1 MDVSLNETAI
11 YLFGPFR
18 LDPVRRQLSRDG
30 VQVAVTGRV
39 FDLLLCLVQHADRL
53 VTKDELLAAVWR
65 DRIVEESSLAQAMSA
80 LRKVLQNDGPGDNLI
95 ATIAGRGYRMA
106 IPVRLETVLTESA
119 FTSLATPD
127 AVMAGVFTASP
138 QTAAAPRIA
147 VVPQTAAAPP
157 TAAVPRTRIASGPV
171 RLAAVCGVLVIC
183 AAGGTALLWHR
194 APPRRPLVVMTL
206 AENLTPD
213 PVFDR
218 ALGRALSIDL
228 SQSPYLN
235 LLSDAQVSETLAL
248 MTRPR
253 DTKLTPELA
262 REICNRNTGDVV
274 VDGTIAALGTAYLLT
289 LTATECGSGQ
299 LLGQQK
305 AQVAGKDA
313 TITALDTLAGRLR
326 GTLGET
332 TASRA
337 RFDAPLLPG
346 KTASFDALRAYSDG
360 VYMVAA
366 GKRVDAAALFQH
378 AIDLDPDFAMAYASL
393 ASVQFNL
400 HEVDLAGA
408 AIARAYALRDQT
420 NERQRLTI
428 ESSYQL
434 IYRHDWLAAIRAFRL
449 RTDTYPQDGA
459 AWASLSNAEN
469 WIAQYQAAI
478 DAGERAVQAD
488 PSREGSYVVLARA
501 LLHANEMMRA
511 RDVCEQGIA
520 RGVAGD
526 DLREILLETAY
537 GLHDTVRLQ
546 QQLDWARGK
555 PGERVFLVRMA
566 LIAYSEGKVRE
577 GEQLFDRAAA
587 LSHQAGLL
595 DYTQAGRARF
605 LLEFGEP
612 DAARA
617 IISRLSG
624 RPPSTDY
631 LFAEASV
638 GDEAA
643 ALAAWRAQAAKRPA
657 DTMLNDVDGPTYQ
670 AAIALRHNRPAEA
683 ISALAPALPYAM
695 KTYDVPYLLGR
706 IYLAA
711 NDGANAVAAFQR
723 ILDNPGVDP
732 TLAEY
737 NLAHLGL
744 ARALRLEHDNAG
756 SAREYAAFLA
766 AWKDADGDIPV
777 LQQAR
782 AEADAR

>member
-18 LDPVRRQLSRDG
+18 LDPVRRQLTRDG
-30 VQVAVTGRV
+30 VHLPLTGRV

-80 LRKVLQNDGPGDNLI
+80 LRKALQNDGSGDNLI
-95 ATIAGRGYRMA
+95 ATVAGRGYRMA
-106 IPVRLETVLTESA
+106 IPVRLETVLAEST
-119 FTSLATPD
+119 FTSQAAPASLMRALPD
-127 AVMAGVFTASP
+127 AAP
-138 QTAAAPRIA
+138 PAAAPR
-147 VVPQTAAAPP
+147 
-157 TAAVPRTRIASGPV
+157 TRLGSGRA
-171 RLAAVCGVLVIC
+171 RLAAVCGALSLC
-183 AAGGTALLWHR
+183 AAGGAALLWHR
-194 APPRRPLVVMTL
+194 APPQRPLVVMTL

-253 DTKLTPELA
+253 DTRLTPELA

-274 VDGTIAALGTAYLLT
+274 VDGTIAALGAAYLLT

-299 LLGQQK
+299 MLGQQK
-305 AQVAGKDA
+305 VQVAGKDA

-326 GTLGET
+326 GQLGET

-360 VYMVAA
+360 VYLVAQ
-366 GKRVDAAALFQH
+366 GKRVDAVALFQH
-378 AIDLDPDFAMAYASL
+378 AIDLDPNFAMAYAAL
-393 ASVQFNL
+393 ATVQFNL
-400 HEVDLAGA
+400 HEADLAGEA
-408 AIARAYALRDQT
+408 MARAYALRDQT

-449 RTDTYPQDGA
+449 RTDTYPQDGT
-459 AWASLSNAEN
+459 AWASLANAEN

-478 DAGERAVQAD
+478 EAGEHAVQAD
-488 PSREGSYVVLARA
+488 PAREGSYVVLARA
-501 LLHANEMMRA
+501 LLHANDLARA
-511 RDVCEQGIA
+511 REICEQGIA

-537 GLHDTVRLQ
+537 ALHDTALLQ

-566 LIAYSEGKVRE
+566 LIAYSQGKMRE
-577 GEQLFDRAAA
+577 GNQLFARAAA
-587 LSHQAGLL
+587 LSQQAGLR
-595 DYTQAGRARF
+595 DYTQAGLARF
-605 LLEFGEP
+605 MLEFDEP

-617 IISRLSG
+617 IIARLAG
-624 RPPSTDY
+624 QPPSADY
-631 LFAEASV
+631 LFSEASV

-643 ALAAWRAQAAKRPA
+643 ALATWRAQVAKKPA
-657 DTMLNDVDGPTYQ
+657 DTMLNNVDGPTYQ

-683 ISALAPALPYAM
+683 ITALAPALPYAM

-711 NDGANAVAAFQR
+711 NDGANAAAAFRR

-732 TLAEY
+732 TLAES

-766 AWKDADGDIPV
+766 AWKDADQDIPI
-777 LQQAR
+777 LREAR
-782 AEADAR
+782 VEASQ